1 MSIRNGILAL
11 LAEQPMYGY
20 QLRQEFEGRTGG
32 TWPLN
37 IGQVYTTIA
46 RLERDELVEEDSRRE
61 DGSVLYR
68 LTEAGRA
75 EAEQWWQTPVTR
87 GAPARDELAIKLALA
102 VTAPGVDVTA
112 VVQRQ
117 RSESLRALQEYT
129 RLKSRVD
136 DEQDLS
142 WELVLDSLVFAAEA
156 EVRWLDHVEQRLA
169 IAAAREQRDRRAG
182 NTRAPDDD
190 PEAARAEA
198 AAIEAARAQAARE
211 DLAGLGEGR

>member
-11 LAEQPMYGY
+11 LTERPMYGY
-20 QLRQEFEGRTGG
+20 QLRQEFESRTGS

-46 RLERDELVEEDSRRE
+46 RLERDALVEEDSRRD

-68 LTEAGRA
+68 LTEAGRL
-75 EAEQWWQTPVTR
+75 EADQWWTTPVKR

-117 RSESLRALQEYT
+117 RTESLSALQEYT
-129 RLKSRVD
+129 RLKRGVD
-136 DEQDLS
+136 DDQDLS
-142 WELVLDSLVFAAEA
+142 WQLVLESLVFAAEA

-169 IAAAREQRDRRAG
+169 IAATRERHERPRS
-182 NTRAPDDD
+182 TTSDDD
-190 PEAARAEA
+190 PEAARP
-198 AAIEAARAQAARE
+198 

>member
-11 LAEQPMYGY
+11 LTERPMYGY

-46 RLERDELVEEDSRRE
+46 RLERDALVEEDSRRD

-68 LTEAGRA
+68 LTEAGRL
-75 EAEQWWQTPVTR
+75 EADQWWTTPVRR

-117 RSESLRALQEYT
+117 RTESLRALQEYT
-129 RLKSRVD
+129 RLKRDVD
-136 DEQDLS
+136 DDQELS
-142 WELVLDSLVFAAEA
+142 WQLVLESLVFAAEA

-169 IAAAREQRDRRAG
+169 IAATREQRDRGRVG
-182 NTRAPDDD
+182 APDDD
-190 PEAARAEA
+190 PEAAPPQLRP
-198 AAIEAARAQAARE
+198 

>member
-11 LAEQPMYGY
+11 LAERPMYGY

-75 EAEQWWQTPVTR
+75 EADQWWQTPVQR

-102 VTAPGVDVTA
+102 VTAPGVDVTE

-169 IAAAREQRDRRAG
+169 IAATRREREHRSTAG
-182 NTRAPDDD
+182 DKAPDDD
-190 PEAARAEA
+190 PEAAREA
-198 AAIEAARAQAARE
+198 AAWQAAQQAAGQ